1 MSETFSTRLSRRL
14 RGRLPAPTIRL
25 RLTLAYGGLF
35 LCSAAALLSIT
46 YVLVHHQFT
55 GNFFI
60 TSGRSAVVQFQSSK
74 GAITKG
80 PGGVINKENAFPV
93 PVGPNAVAGSRKIA
107 IAAAQGQSD
116 AALHQLFLASAIAL
130 ALMAALSLWLGWV
143 ISGRALRPL
152 RTITDTAREI
162 SASNLHRRLALE
174 GPDDELKQLGTT
186 VDGLLARLETSFE
199 AQRQFVA
206 NASHELRTPLTLE
219 RTLLELALSDPNA
232 SIESYR
238 HTCEQLL
245 AVGEQQERLIE
256 ALLTL
261 SRSQRGLDDHQPIDL
276 AAITATAAAAADHA
290 GLALQ
295 TTIRP
300 AHTTGNPR
308 LVERLVANLLDN
320 AVHHNSTAGTSSSQ
334 PTRATVTPCSP
345 SPTAARR
352 SRRASSSGSSS
363 HSSDSTRHVRPAL
376 TVSVSASPLSRRS
389 PTLTVQRS
397 TPPPPPTAASASRS
411 ASLRRLERVTGEA
424 TPREGRS
431 YFCLADSLGVPVST
445 EALGCCALMLRSWR
459 FSGVSGSSS

>member
-1 MSETFSTRLSRRL
+1 VSATLSTRFSRRL
-14 RGRLPAPTIRL
+14 RARLPAPTIRL

-35 LCSAAALLSIT
+35 LCSAAALLAIT
-46 YVLVHHQFT
+46 YVLVNHQYT

-60 TSGRSAVVQFQSSK
+60 SSGHSAVVQFQSS
-74 GAITKG
+74 
-80 PGGVINKENAFPV
+80 GGVIKKGALDQNAFAV
-93 PVGPNAVAGSRKIA
+93 PVGPNAIAGTRKVAV
-107 IAAAQGQSD
+107 AAAQGQSD
-116 AALHQLFLASAIAL
+116 AALHQLLLDSTVAL
-130 ALMAALSLWLGWV
+130 ALMAVLSLWLGWV
-143 ISGRALRPL
+143 IAGRALRPL
-152 RTITDTAREI
+152 RTITDTARDI

-261 SRSQRGLDDHQPIDL
+261 SRSQRGLEDHQLVDL

-308 LVERLVANLLDN
+308 LVERLVANLLNN
-320 AVHHNSTAGTSSSQ
+320 AIHHNVDGGHIELATDTRDGHAVLTIANTGPTIPAGELDRIFQ
-334 PTRATVTPCSP
+334 PFQRLDTTRMSGAGGLGLGLSIVRAIADAHDATVDT
-345 SPTAARR
+345 TA
-352 SRRASSSGSSS
+352 
-363 HSSDSTRHVRPAL
+363 
-376 TVSVSASPLSRRS
+376 
-389 PTLTVQRS
+389 
-397 TPPPPPTAASASRS
+397 
-411 ASLRRLERVTGEA
+411 
-424 TPREGRS
+424 
-431 YFCLADSLGVPVST
+431 LADG
-445 EALGCCALMLRSWR
+445 GLRVQIS
-459 FSGVSGSSS
+459 FPAAVFT